1 MKNGNAKNGNA
12 RSNPALGRT
21 FPTASA
27 LALGLALSGA
37 FAQSAH
43 AGQITVPRVPDTVAV
58 GDDNKPFLVGHA
70 AGTQNYSCLPA
81 GVDAAGNPLFAWTL
95 FTPEATLFNDDLKEL
110 ITHYFSP
117 NLRPNAL
124 ETSPKPEFADGP
136 IRATWQHVLDN
147 STVWAK
153 ATGTSTDEAFVK
165 VGAVAWVRLAVVGS
179 EDGPTGGDKLTATTF
194 VQRLNT
200 DGGSAPA
207 TGCASFADIGKQAFV
222 PYTADYFFYTKA
234 D

>member
-1 MKNGNAKNGNA
+1 MKNGNA
-12 RSNPALGRT
+12 RSKPALGRNL
-21 FPTASA
+21 PTASA
-27 LALGLALSGA
+27 LALALALTGA
-37 FAQSAH
+37 LAQSAH
-43 AGQITVPRVPDTVAV
+43 AGRITVPRVPDTVAV
-58 GDDNKPFLVGHA
+58 DTDNKAFLVGHA
-70 AGTQNYSCLPA
+70 VGTQNYSCLPA
-81 GVDAAGNPLFAWTL
+81 GYDAAGNPLFAWTL
-95 FTPEATLFNDDLKEL
+95 FTPEATLFNDDFKEI
-110 ITHYFSP
+110 ITHYFGP
-117 NLRPNAL
+117 NLSPNAL
-124 ETSPKPEFADGP
+124 ETSPKPEFAEGP
-136 IRATWQHVLDN
+136 IRATWQYALDG

-153 ATGTSTDEAFVK
+153 ATGTSTDAAFVK
-165 VGAVAWVRLAVVGS
+165 LGAVAWVRLAVVGS

>member
-1 MKNGNAKNGNA
+1 MRNGNA
-12 RSNPALGRT
+12 RSNPAIGRT
-21 FPTASA
+21 LPTASA
-27 LALGLALSGA
+27 VALALALTGTL
-37 FAQSAH
+37 AQSAY
-43 AGQITVPRVPDTVAV
+43 AGQISVPRVPDNIAV
-58 GDDNKPFLVGHA
+58 DADNTAFLVGHA
-70 AGTQNYSCLPA
+70 VGTQNYSCLPA

-95 FTPEATLFNDDLKEL
+95 FTPEATLFNDDLREL
-110 ITHYFSP
+110 ITHYFAP
-117 NLRPNAL
+117 NLNPNKL

-136 IRATWQHVLDN
+136 IRATWQHALDA

-153 ATGTSTDEAFVK
+153 AIATSTDARFVK
-165 VGAVAWVRLAVVGS
+165 VGAVAWVKLVVVGS
-179 EDGPTGGDKLTATTF
+179 EDGPSGGDKLTATTF

-207 TGCASFADIGKQAFV
+207 TGCASSQDIGKQAFV